1 MTAAFRILTVEDQR
15 TFGVYDAQSVELDH
29 T

>member
-1 MTAAFRILTVEDQR
+1 MTAAFGILTVEDQR
-15 TFGVYDAQSVELDH
+15 TFGIYDAQSVELDQ